1 MIGFGNIDFPLA
13 TLICLFDCM
22 VENNL
27 TYGDLVYIRSLLDTS
42 RQLGIFIVNQDL
54 LDRLDDLR
62 ERQRLFEL
70 GGVGRG

>member
-1 MIGFGNIDFPLA
+1 
-13 TLICLFDCM
+13 M

-27 TYGDLVYIRSLLDTS
+27 SFDDLVCISSILLTS

>member
-1 MIGFGNIDFPLA
+1 
-13 TLICLFDCM
+13 M

-42 RQLGIFIVNQDL
+42 RQLGIFVVNQDL

-62 ERQRLFEL
+62 ERQCLFEL

>member
-1 MIGFGNIDFPLA
+1 
-13 TLICLFDCM
+13 M

-27 TYGDLVYIRSLLDTS
+27 TYGDLVYIRSLLDTC